1 MNTHTQTH
9 THTHTHT
16 RIHTHVSFHINLKCD
31 PSIITKY
38 KTAVSQILKH
48 GNFHHT
54 TKIFDKTS
62 FLLRSNLGIDVQVNS
77 FCLTFMDLSVVYIL
91 AMPLASLSR
100 KGLLKV
106 SSAKKNKLHGW
117 SA

>member
-1 MNTHTQTH
+1 MA
-9 THTHTHT
+9 
-16 RIHTHVSFHINLKCD
+16 IFI
-31 PSIITKY
+31 
-38 KTAVSQILKH
+38 ILKK
-48 GNFHHT
+48 

-77 FCLTFMDLSVVYIL
+77 FCLTFMDLRVVYIL

-117 SA
+117 ST